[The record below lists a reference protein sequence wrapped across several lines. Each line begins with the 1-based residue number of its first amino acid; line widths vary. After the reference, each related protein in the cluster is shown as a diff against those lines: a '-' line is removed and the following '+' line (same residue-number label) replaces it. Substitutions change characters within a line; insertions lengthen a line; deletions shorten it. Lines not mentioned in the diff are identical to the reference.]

1 VRRVLEDYR
10 TAPIDDRLK
19 AALIAIEKTVRSP
32 EAFGAEDVRAA
43 RAAGVSDGALADAL
57 YVAFLFNIY
66 TRLADTLG
74 WQVPDAPVFRQMAKR
89 LLKRGYSM

>member
-1 VRRVLEDYR
+1 MRRVLEDYR

-19 AALIAIEKTVRSP
+19 AALIAIEK
-32 EAFGAEDVRAA
+32 
-43 RAAGVSDGALADAL
+43 ADAL
-57 YVAFLFNIY
+57 HVAFLFNIY